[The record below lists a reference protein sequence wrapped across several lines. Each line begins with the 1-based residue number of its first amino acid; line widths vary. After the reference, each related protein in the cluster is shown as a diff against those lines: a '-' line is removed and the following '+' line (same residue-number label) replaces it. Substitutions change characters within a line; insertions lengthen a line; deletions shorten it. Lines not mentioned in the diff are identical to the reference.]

1 MSDQMMSEV
10 LARLDLLIEKLGE
23 GAVKAWPLFVK
34 QAFWVDGVATLVAG
48 LVLAGTAA
56 AAVRVVIALR
66 NKAEDVDSINEAVGY
81 EFGSILV
88 AVVAVILAVV
98 GALMSSTAVLRIIN
112 PEYYALMNIVRMLTG
127 K

>member
-34 QAFWVDGVATLVAG
+34 QALWVDGVATLVVG

-56 AAVRVVIALR
+56 AAVRVMIALR
-66 NKAEDVDSINEAVGY
+66 NKAEDVDSIDAAVGY

-98 GALMSSTAVLRIIN
+98 GALMLITAVRRIIN
-112 PEYYALMNIVRMLTG
+112 PEYYALMDIARMLTG